1 MGSYIMGVRRIYVSR
16 GVASCKI
23 RWESLV
29 VSCMLRVARCELLVA
44 SSQVASFGLPVASCE
59 YWKIVEHNFSLSI
72 QSI

>member
-1 MGSYIMGVRRIYVSR
+1 MGSYIMGVRRLYASR
-16 GVASCKI
+16 GVASCTI

-44 SSQVASFGLPVASCE
+44 SCGLHVASCE

>member
-1 MGSYIMGVRRIYVSR
+1 MGSYIMGVRRIYASR

-29 VSCMLRVARCELLVA
+29 VSYMLRVARCEFLSCEL
-44 SSQVASFGLPVASCE
+44 QVASCGLPVASCE
-59 YWKIVEHNFSLSI
+59 NWKIVEHNFSLSI